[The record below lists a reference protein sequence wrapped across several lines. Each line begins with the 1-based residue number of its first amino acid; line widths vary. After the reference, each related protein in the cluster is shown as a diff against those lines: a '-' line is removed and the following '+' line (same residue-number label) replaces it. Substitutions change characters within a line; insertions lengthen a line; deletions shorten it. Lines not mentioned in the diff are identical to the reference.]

1 VTLLAFAAARRDAG
15 RPPLSTDIACPQ
27 SSQQQTRCI
36 SMQQSTDEILILFP
50 DRLSNKSSQFGH

>member
-1 VTLLAFAAARRDAG
+1 VTLLAFAAARRNAG

-36 SMQQSTDEILILFP
+36 SMQQSTDGILILFP
-50 DRLSNKSSQFGH
+50 DRLSNKSS

>member
-15 RPPLSTDIACPQ
+15 RPQLSNDIACPQ

-36 SMQQSTDEILILFP
+36 SMQQSTDGILILFP
-50 DRLSNKSSQFGH
+50 DRLSNKSS